1 MMKFVSVTR
10 PNDCPAIAATE
21 VEFYAGSR
29 DEPKRLALAG
39 GERVVDEPVESGADE
54 RRNGSKRWIHRYR
67 VRDARVE
74 NKVSLA
80 VEPPYC
86 LLHVRRYSNQHPSG
100 VSDYLGDAL

>member
-1 MMKFVSVTR
+1 MAEKV

-80 VEPPYC
+80 VEPYC